1 MIGTT
6 LIDQIMRN
14 GAFVGVASFATI
26 SPHAIIAGRE
36 DLLKT
41 MSRIPGSSKGSRAW
55 GSDYHAAYDSVACTE
70 TLQCSDGV
78 ERTWELADPCKL
90 LQLTLE
96 HSPRLQHRYG
106 LALQR
111 HECTVEN
118 PWHIW
123 VGFDEFAPGNKLSID
138 NRRKCMCCYYNF
150 LELGQHT
157 LSQAATW
164 LVTSVVRHSLCQE
177 ADGGWSAMLAL
188 LLRRM
193 FLSRRGFGTAGVPVL
208 INGAYVMIYAKLG
221 VNMSDGD
228 GMRMAYL
235 WKGASGLKAC
245 LKHSNVLKRDSD
257 LAGRVPG
264 YVEITCHDP
273 DKFIEHTTQSF
284 HASVDLVAEAHQR
297 LQAGAISVG
306 LVERI
311 EKTEGFNYHPKAL
324 PYDQILRDGNVD
336 IFAASRFDWVHS
348 ALQDGCMSIECHKL
362 IAASDAAD
370 RGGYTEV
377 EAHLKKPWKFITA
390 WQYKGKQLHRIFSRH
405 RANSATGEHEKL
417 KATASEVLGMYI
429 ILRHWVETELGEP
442 AGLEAEFASFKA
454 ACHCIHIIMLAKKQ
468 LLPMR
473 QAAGLLRRWL
483 STWMRLHIEMYGTG
497 HVHPKFHWMF
507 DVCNQMEIDAHVYD
521 QFIIERLHL
530 AVKPHAER
538 CDNTRRFERS
548 VLSGVINSQL
558 RNLGR
563 MRQDCTIMDNQVVKI
578 EGFHDAE
585 LADQMN
591 VLGMTITVG
600 DIVLFGD
607 TAGRVLACATENNV
621 FAAIV
626 DEFRWIRQVSP
637 SCANWQQTEQLRIW
651 RALELEQ
658 DCFFGPTLKA
668 TQKPKSKLSK

>member
-1 MIGTT
+1 MGTKMNSMQW
-6 LIDQIMRN
+6 D
-14 GAFVGVASFATI
+14 
-26 SPHAIIAGRE
+26 
-36 DLLKT
+36 K
-41 MSRIPGSSKGSRAW
+41 
-55 GSDYHAAYDSVACTE
+55 DYHAAYDSVACTE
-70 TLQCSDGV
+70 TLQGSDGV
-78 ERTWELADPCKL
+78 ERTWELADPGKL
-90 LQLTLE
+90 LQLSLG

-118 PWHIW
+118 PWLIW

-138 NRRKCMCCYYNF
+138 NRRKVMCTYYNF
-150 LELGQHT
+150 LDLGQHT
-157 LSQAATW
+157 LAQAATW
-164 LVTSVVRHSLCQE
+164 QVTSVVRASFCQGT
-177 ADGGWSAMLAL
+177 DGGWSAMLAA

-193 FLSRRGFGTAGVPVL
+193 FLSLQGFGTSGVPVL
-208 INGAYVMIYAKLG
+208 INGAYTMIYAKLAI
-221 VNMSDGD
+221 NMSDGD

-245 LKHSNVLKRDSD
+245 LKHSNVLKRGSD
-257 LAGRVPG
+257 LAGRAQG

-284 HASVDLVAEAHQR
+284 HASVDLVAAAHQR

-306 LVERI
+306 LVGRI

-324 PYDQILRDGNVD
+324 PYDQTLREGNVD

-348 ALQDGCMSIECHKL
+348 ALQDGCVSIECHQL
-362 IAASDAAD
+362 LAASEAAD

-377 EAHLKKPWKFITA
+377 EAHLKKPWKFIQA
-390 WQYKGKQLHRIFSRH
+390 NAQKGQQLPRVFSRH
-405 RANSATGEHEKL
+405 RANEKGEHEKL

-429 ILRHWVETELGEP
+429 LLRHWVETELGEP

-454 ACHCIHIIMLAKKQ
+454 ACHCMDIILLAKKQ

-473 QAAGLLRRWL
+473 QAAGLLRRGL
-483 STWMRLHIEMYGTG
+483 SNWMRLHIEVYGND

-530 AVKPHAER
+530 VVKPHAER
-538 CDNTRRFERS
+538 CQNTRRFERT

-558 RNLGR
+558 HNLGR
-563 MRQDCTIMDNQVVKI
+563 MRQDCTILDNNVVKL

-585 LADQMN
+585 LADKMD

-600 DIVLFGD
+600 DIVFFGD
-607 TAGRVLACATENNV
+607 AAGRVLACATENDL
-621 FAAIV
+621 FLAIV
-626 DEFRWIRQVSP
+626 DEFRWIQKVSP
-637 SCANWQQTEQLRIW
+637 SCANWQPTEQLRVW

-658 DCFFGPTLKA
+658 DCFLALSLKA
-668 TQKPKSKLSK
+668 IKKPKSKLSK

>member
-1 MIGTT
+1 MGNGT
-6 LIDQIMRN
+6 
-14 GAFVGVASFATI
+14 FVGVASFATI
-26 SPHAIIAGRE
+26 SPHAIFAGRT
-36 DLLKT
+36 DLLRT
-41 MSRIPGSSKGSRAW
+41 MSRLAGSSSEATNHQQW
-55 GSDYHAAYDSVACTE
+55 EDDYHAAYDSVACTE
-70 TLQCSDGV
+70 TLQGSDGV
-78 ERTWELADPCKL
+78 ERTWELADPGKL
-90 LQLTLE
+90 LQLELA

-118 PWHIW
+118 PWRIW

-138 NRRKCMCCYYNF
+138 NRRKCMCTYYNF

-164 LVTSVVRHSLCQE
+164 LVTSVVRTELCK
-177 ADGGWSAMLAL
+177 AMDGGWSAMLAL

-193 FLSRRGFGTAGVPVL
+193 FLSIQGFGTAGVPVL
-208 INGAYVMIYAKLG
+208 INGAYTMIYAKLG

-245 LKHSNVLKRDSD
+245 LKHSNVLKRNSD
-257 LAGRVPG
+257 LADRVPG
-264 YVEITCHDP
+264 HVEITCHDP
-273 DKFIEHTTQSF
+273 TKFVEHTTQSF

-297 LQAGAISVG
+297 LQAHPDAISVG

-324 PYDQILRDGNVD
+324 PYDQILRQGNVD
-336 IFAASRFDWVHS
+336 IFAASRLDWVHS

-362 IAASDAAD
+362 ITASEAAD

-377 EAHLKKPWKFITA
+377 EAHLKKPWEFIKA
-390 WQYKGKQLHRIFSRH
+390 NAHKGKQLHRIFSKH
-405 RANSATGEHEKL
+405 RANERDEHEKL

-429 ILRHWVETELGEP
+429 LLRHWVETELGEP
-442 AGLEAEFASFKA
+442 AGLEAEFASFRA
-454 ACHCIHIIMLAKKQ
+454 ACHCTDIIMLAKKQ

-473 QAAGLLRRWL
+473 QAADLLRRGL
-483 STWMRLHIEMYGTG
+483 SDWMSLHIEVYGSDD
-497 HVHPKFHWMF
+497 VHPKFHWMF

-538 CDNTRRFERS
+538 CLNTRRFERS

-558 RNLGR
+558 DSLGR
-563 MRQDCTIMDNQVVKI
+563 MRQDCTILDNQVVKI

-585 LADQMN
+585 LADKMD

-607 TAGRVLACATENNV
+607 TAGRVLACASENNV
-621 FAAIV
+621 FGAIV
-626 DEFRWIRQVSP
+626 DEFRRIRQVSP
-637 SCANWQQTEQLRIW
+637 SCANWQQTEQVRIW

-658 DCFFGPTLKA
+658 DCFFGP
-668 TQKPKSKLSK
+668 KPKSN